1 MKKLLALLMVL
12 ASILVIVAC
21 AAPAADT
28 AATDTAAT
36 EATTEE
42 AAPAEEAAPEEAA
55 EEPITI
61 GVSLYARDQF
71 ISTLEQGILAAAEAA
86 GVTVDSQEA
95 NNDTQKQQEQVRT
108 FATKGYDVMIVNLV
122 DTSTAETIIAE
133 AGDTPII
140 FVNRRPDD
148 SILTVGK
155 YAYVGSQEWD
165 AGKMQAEFLAGYFA
179 GRTDPINYVLFM
191 GQLGLENTQQRT
203 ESVKTEL
210 ENAGFTLSKVFE
222 DTAKWDRATAMDM
235 MQTFLGTGKTFDCVI
250 CNNDEMALGV
260 VEALKAAGY
269 DLGTLPVV
277 GIDATDMACESVK
290 NGEMAMTVFQDA
302 AGQGSACVEF
312 AVKAANGE
320 LTEQFGWVP
329 FQPVTIDNVDD
340 FIK

>member
-1 MKKLLALLMVL
+1 MKKLIAFLMVL
-12 ASILVIVAC
+12 ATVFALVAC
-21 AAPAADT
+21 AAPAAT
-28 AATDTAAT
+28 PAAEQPAAEAAAPT
-36 EATTEE
+36 EAP
-42 AAPAEEAAPEEAA
+42 AAPAAAK
-55 EEPITI
+55 PITI

-71 ISTLEQGILAAAEAA
+71 ISTLEQGILAAAKEA

-95 NNDTQKQQEQVRT
+95 NNDTQKQAEQVRT
-108 FATKGYDVMIVNLV
+108 FAAKGYDVMIVNLV

-133 AGDTPII
+133 AGDIPII

-148 SILTVGK
+148 SVLVQGK
-155 YAYVGSQEWD
+155 YAYVGSQEYD
-165 AGKMQAEFLAGYFA
+165 AGKMQAEFLAKYFA

-203 ESVKTEL
+203 DSVKTEL
-210 ENAGFTLSKVFE
+210 TKAGFTLNKVFE

-235 MQTFLGTGKTFDCVI
+235 MQTCLGTGAKFDCVI

-260 VEALKAAGY
+260 IEALKAGGI
-269 DLGTLPVV
+269 DLTKIPVV

-290 NGEMAMTVFQDA
+290 NHEMAMTVFQDA
-302 AGQGSACVEF
+302 AGQGAKCIEF
-312 AVKAANGE
+312 AKLAAEGN

-329 FQPVTIDNVDD
+329 FQPVTIDNVAD

>member
-1 MKKLLALLMVL
+1 MKKLLALLMVI
-12 ASILVIVAC
+12 ASVLVIVAC
-21 AAPAADT
+21 AAPAAET
-28 AATDTAAT
+28 AAPAEAAT
-36 EATTEE
+36 GE
-42 AAPAEEAAPEEAA
+42 AAPAEAPAA
-55 EEPITI
+55 EKKITI

-95 NNDTQKQQEQVRT
+95 NNDTQKQAEQVRT

-133 AGDTPII
+133 AGDIPII

-148 SILTVGK
+148 SVLVAGK
-155 YAYVGSQEWD
+155 YAYVGSQEYD
-165 AGKMQAEFLAGYFA
+165 AGKMQAEFLAKYFE

-203 ESVKTEL
+203 DSVKTEL
-210 ENAGFTLSKVFE
+210 TNAGFTLNKVFE

-235 MQTFLGTGKTFDCVI
+235 MQTFLGTGATFDCVI

-260 VEALKAAGY
+260 IEALKAAGV
-269 DLGTLPVV
+269 DLSKTPVV
-277 GIDATDMACESVK
+277 GIDATDMACQSVK

-302 AGQGSACVEF
+302 AGQGAKCIEF

-320 LTEQFGWVP
+320 LTDLFGWVP
-329 FQPVTIDNVDD
+329 FMPVTIDNVDQY
-340 FIK
+340 IK

>member
-1 MKKLLALLMVL
+1 MKKLIAFLMVL
-12 ASILVIVAC
+12 ATVFALVAC
-21 AAPAADT
+21 AAPAAT
-28 AATDTAAT
+28 PAAEQPAAEAAAPT
-36 EATTEE
+36 EAP
-42 AAPAEEAAPEEAA
+42 AAPAAAK
-55 EEPITI
+55 PITI

-71 ISTLEQGILAAAEAA
+71 ISTLEQGILAAAKEA

-95 NNDTQKQQEQVRT
+95 NNDTQKQAEQVRT
-108 FATKGYDVMIVNLV
+108 FAAKGYDVMIVNLV

-133 AGDTPII
+133 AGDIPII

-148 SILTVGK
+148 SVLVQGK
-155 YAYVGSQEWD
+155 YAYVGSQEYD
-165 AGKMQAEFLAGYFA
+165 AGKMQAEFLAKYFA

-203 ESVKTEL
+203 DSVKTEL
-210 ENAGFTLSKVFE
+210 TKAGFTLNKVFE

-235 MQTFLGTGKTFDCVI
+235 MQTFLGTGAAFDCVI

-260 VEALKAAGY
+260 IEALKAGGI
-269 DLGTLPVV
+269 DLTKIPVV

-290 NGEMAMTVFQDA
+290 NHEMAMTVFQDA
-302 AGQGSACVEF
+302 AGQGAKCIEF
-312 AVKAANGE
+312 AKLAAEGN

-329 FQPVTIDNVDD
+329 FQPVTIDNVAD

>member
-1 MKKLLALLMVL
+1 MKKLIAFLMVL
-12 ASILVIVAC
+12 ATVFALVAC
-21 AAPAADT
+21 AAPAAT
-28 AATDTAAT
+28 PAAAEPAAEAAAPT
-36 EATTEE
+36 EAKT
-42 AAPAEEAAPEEAA
+42 
-55 EEPITI
+55 ITV

-95 NNDTQKQQEQVRT
+95 NNDTQKQAEQVRT
-108 FATKGYDVMIVNLV
+108 FAAKGYDVMIVNLV

-133 AGDTPII
+133 AGDIPII

-148 SILTVGK
+148 SVLVAGK

-165 AGKMQAEFLAGYFA
+165 AGKMQAEFLAKYFA

-203 ESVKTEL
+203 DSVKTEL
-210 ENAGFTLSKVFE
+210 TNAGFTLNKVFE

-235 MQTFLGTGKTFDCVI
+235 MQTFLGTGAAFDCVI

-260 VEALKAAGY
+260 IEALKAGGI
-269 DLGTLPVV
+269 DLTKVPVV

-290 NGEMAMTVFQDA
+290 NHEMAMTVFQDA
-302 AGQGSACVEF
+302 AGQGAKCIEF
-312 AVKAANGE
+312 AKLAAEGK

-329 FQPVTIDNVDD
+329 FQPVTIDNVAD

>member
-12 ASILVIVAC
+12 ASVLVIVAC
-21 AAPAADT
+21 AAPAEDTT
-28 AATDTAAT
+28 AAEPAQ
-36 EATTEE
+36 EE
-42 AAPAEEAAPEEAA
+42 AATVEEPAAEETAA

-71 ISTLEQGILAAAEAA
+71 ISTLEQGILAAAEIA

-133 AGDTPII
+133 AGDIPII

-148 SILTVGK
+148 SILVEGK

-165 AGKMQAEFLAGYFA
+165 AGKMQAEFLAEYFA

-210 ENAGFTLSKVFE
+210 ENAGFTLNTVFE

-235 MQTFLGTGKTFDCVI
+235 MQTFIGTGKSFDCVI

-269 DLGTLPVV
+269 DLSTLPVV

-312 AVKAANGE
+312 ATKAAMGE
-320 LTEQFGWVP
+320 LTELFGWVP

-340 FIK
+340 FMS

>member
-1 MKKLLALLMVL
+1 MKKLIAFLMVL
-12 ASILVIVAC
+12 ATVFALVAC
-21 AAPAADT
+21 AAPAAT
-28 AATDTAAT
+28 PAAAEPAA
-36 EATTEE
+36 EA
-42 AAPAEEAAPEEAA
+42 AAPAEAKT
-55 EEPITI
+55 ITV

-95 NNDTQKQQEQVRT
+95 NNDTQKQAEQVRT
-108 FATKGYDVMIVNLV
+108 FAAKGYDVMIVNLV

-133 AGDTPII
+133 AGDIPII

-148 SILTVGK
+148 SVLVEGK

-165 AGKMQAEFLAGYFA
+165 AGKMQAEFLAKYFA

-210 ENAGFTLSKVFE
+210 TNAGFTLNKVFE

-235 MQTFLGTGKTFDCVI
+235 MQTFLGTGATFDCVI

-260 VEALKAAGY
+260 IEALKAAGV
-269 DLGTLPVV
+269 DLAKIPVV
-277 GIDATDMACESVK
+277 GIDATDMACQSVK

-302 AGQGSACVEF
+302 AGQGAKCIEF
-312 AVKAANGE
+312 AIKAANGE
-320 LTEQFGWVP
+320 LTDLFGWVP
-329 FQPVTIDNVDD
+329 FMPVTIDNVDQY
-340 FIK
+340 IK

>member
-12 ASILVIVAC
+12 ATVFAFLAC
-21 AAPAADT
+21 AAPAAT
-28 AATDTAAT
+28 TTTEEATT
-36 EATTEE
+36 EVATTEE
-42 AAPAEEAAPEEAA
+42 AAEAPAA
-55 EEPITI
+55 EAITI

-95 NNDTQKQQEQVRT
+95 NNDTQKQAEQVRT
-108 FATKGYDVMIVNLV
+108 FVAKGYDVLIVNLV

-148 SILTVGK
+148 SILVEGK

-165 AGKMQAEFLAGYFA
+165 AGKMQAEFLASYFA

-203 ESVKTEL
+203 DSVKTEL
-210 ENAGFTLSKVFE
+210 TNAGFTLNKVFE

-235 MQTFLGTGKTFDCVI
+235 MQTFLGTGATFDCVI

-260 VEALKAAGY
+260 IEALKAASV
-269 DLGTLPVV
+269 DLTKVPVV
-277 GIDATDMACESVK
+277 GIDATAMACESVK

-302 AGQGSACVEF
+302 AGQGAKCVEF
-312 AVKAANGE
+312 AKLAAEGQ
-320 LTEQFGWVP
+320 LTELFGWVP
-329 FQPVTIDNVDD
+329 FQPVTIDNVDN
-340 FIK
+340 FMQ

>member
-12 ASILVIVAC
+12 ATVLAVAAC
-21 AAPAADT
+21 AAPAAT
-28 AATDTAAT
+28 TTEAEPAAAEATEAPAAEAAT
-36 EATTEE
+36 EA
-42 AAPAEEAAPEEAA
+42 PAKT
-55 EEPITI
+55 ITV

-95 NNDTQKQQEQVRT
+95 NNDTQKQAEQVRT

-148 SILTVGK
+148 SVLVTGK

-165 AGKMQAEFLAGYFA
+165 AGKMQAEFLAKYFA

-210 ENAGFTLSKVFE
+210 TNAGFTLNKVFE

-235 MQTFLGTGKTFDCVI
+235 MQTFLGTGATFDCVI

-260 VEALKAAGY
+260 IEALKAANV
-269 DLGTLPVV
+269 DLTKIPVV

-302 AGQGSACVEF
+302 AGQGAKCIEF
-312 AVKAANGE
+312 AKLAAEGS

>member
-1 MKKLLALLMVL
+1 MKKLIAVLMVL
-12 ASILVIVAC
+12 ASVLALVAC
-21 AAPAADT
+21 AAPAAT
-28 AATDTAAT
+28 TPAAEEPAAEAAAPAEPAAT
-36 EATTEE
+36 EAP
-42 AAPAEEAAPEEAA
+42 AAKT
-55 EEPITI
+55 ITV

-95 NNDTQKQQEQVRT
+95 NNDTQKQAEQVRT
-108 FATKGYDVMIVNLV
+108 FAAKGYDVLIVNLV

-133 AGDTPII
+133 AGDIPII
-140 FVNRRPDD
+140 FVNRRPAD
-148 SILTVGK
+148 SILVEGK

-165 AGKMQAEFLAGYFA
+165 AGKMQAEFLAKYFA

-210 ENAGFTLSKVFE
+210 TNAGFTLNKVFE

-235 MQTFLGTGKTFDCVI
+235 MQTFLGTGAAFDCVI

-260 VEALKAAGY
+260 IEALKAGGV
-269 DLGTLPVV
+269 DLTKVPVV

-302 AGQGSACVEF
+302 AGQGAKCIEF
-312 AVKAANGE
+312 AVKAAKGE
-320 LTEQFGWVP
+320 LTDLFGWVP
-329 FQPVTIDNVDD
+329 FQPVTIDNVDQ
-340 FIK
+340 FMS

>member
-12 ASILVIVAC
+12 ATVLAVAAC
-21 AAPAADT
+21 AAPAAT
-28 AATDTAAT
+28 TTEAEPAAAAEATEAPAAEAAT
-36 EATTEE
+36 EA
-42 AAPAEEAAPEEAA
+42 PAKT
-55 EEPITI
+55 ITV

-95 NNDTQKQQEQVRT
+95 NNDTQKQAEQVRT

-148 SILTVGK
+148 SVLVTGK
-155 YAYVGSQEWD
+155 YAYVGSQEYD
-165 AGKMQAEFLAGYFA
+165 AGKMQAEFLAKYFA

-210 ENAGFTLSKVFE
+210 TNAGFTLNKVFE

-260 VEALKAAGY
+260 IEALKAANV
-269 DLGTLPVV
+269 DLTKIPVV

-302 AGQGSACVEF
+302 AGQGAKCIEF
-312 AVKAANGE
+312 AKLAAEGN

-329 FQPVTIDNVDD
+329 FQPVTIDNVDQ

>member
-12 ASILVIVAC
+12 ASVLAIVAC
-21 AAPAADT
+21 AAPADT
-28 AATDTAAT
+28 TTTDTAAEETAT
-36 EATTEE
+36 EAVATQD
-42 AAPAEEAAPEEAA
+42 
-55 EEPITI
+55 ITI

-108 FATKGYDVMIVNLV
+108 FATKGYDVLIVNLV

-133 AGDTPII
+133 AGDIPII

-148 SILTVGK
+148 SLLMEGK

-165 AGKMQAEFLAGYFA
+165 AGKMQAEFLAEYFA
-179 GRTDPINYVLFM
+179 GRTDPISYVLFM

-210 ENAGFTLSKVFE
+210 ENAGFTLSTVFE
-222 DTAKWDRATAMDM
+222 DTAEWDRATAMDM

-260 VEALKAAGY
+260 VEALKAAGV
-269 DLGTLPVV
+269 DLATTPVV

-302 AGQGSACVEF
+302 AGQGAACIDF

-320 LTEQFGWVP
+320 LTDLFGWVP

-340 FIK
+340 FMQ

>member
-12 ASILVIVAC
+12 ASVLAIVAC
-21 AAPAADT
+21 AAPADT
-28 AATDTAAT
+28 STTDTAPD
-36 EATTEE
+36 
-42 AAPAEEAAPEEAA
+42 AAAKQD
-55 EEPITI
+55 ITI

-108 FATKGYDVMIVNLV
+108 FATKGYDVLIVNLV
-122 DTSTAETIIAE
+122 DTSTAETIISE
-133 AGDTPII
+133 AGDIPII
-140 FVNRRPDD
+140 FVNRRPAD
-148 SILTVGK
+148 SLLVEGQ

-165 AGKMQAEFLAGYFA
+165 AGKMQAEFLAEYFA

-210 ENAGFTLSKVFE
+210 ENAGFTLSTVFE
-222 DTAKWDRATAMDM
+222 DTAEWDRATAMDM

-260 VEALKAAGY
+260 VEALKAAGV
-269 DLGTLPVV
+269 DLSTTPVV

-302 AGQGSACVEF
+302 AGQGAACIDF
-312 AVKAANGE
+312 AVKAAKGE
-320 LTEQFGWVP
+320 LTELFGWVP
-329 FQPVTIDNVDD
+329 FQPVTVDNVDD

>member
-12 ASILVIVAC
+12 ASVLVIVAC
-21 AAPAADT
+21 AAPAA
-28 AATDTAAT
+28 
-36 EATTEE
+36 E
-42 AAPAEEAAPEEAA
+42 APAADKA
-55 EEPITI
+55 ITI

-86 GVTVDSQEA
+86 GVTVDSQE
-95 NNDTQKQQEQVRT
+95 EQVRT

-148 SILTVGK
+148 SVLVEGK
-155 YAYVGSQEWD
+155 YAYVGSQEYD
-165 AGKMQAEFLAGYFA
+165 AGKMQAEFLAKFFE

-203 ESVKTEL
+203 DSVKTEL
-210 ENAGFTLSKVFE
+210 TNAGFTLNKVFE

-235 MQTFLGTGKTFDCVI
+235 MQTFLGTGATFDCVI

-260 VEALKAAGY
+260 IEALKAAGV
-269 DLGTLPVV
+269 DLAKIPVV
-277 GIDATDMACESVK
+277 GIDATDMACQSVK

-302 AGQGSACVEF
+302 AGQGAKCIEF
-312 AVKAANGE
+312 AIKAANGE
-320 LTEQFGWVP
+320 LTDLFGWVP
-329 FQPVTIDNVDD
+329 FMPVTIDNVDQY
-340 FIK
+340 IK

>member
-1 MKKLLALLMVL
+1 MKKLIAFLMVL
-12 ASILVIVAC
+12 ATVFALVAC
-21 AAPAADT
+21 AAPAAT
-28 AATDTAAT
+28 PAAAEPAA
-36 EATTEE
+36 EA
-42 AAPAEEAAPEEAA
+42 AAPAEAKT
-55 EEPITI
+55 ITV

-95 NNDTQKQQEQVRT
+95 NNDTQKQAEQVRT
-108 FATKGYDVMIVNLV
+108 FAAKGYDVMIVNLV

-133 AGDTPII
+133 AGDIPII

-148 SILTVGK
+148 SVLVAGK

-165 AGKMQAEFLAGYFA
+165 AGKMQAEFLAKYFA

-203 ESVKTEL
+203 DSVKTEL
-210 ENAGFTLSKVFE
+210 TNAGFTLNKVFE

-235 MQTFLGTGKTFDCVI
+235 MQTFLGTGAAFDCVI

-260 VEALKAAGY
+260 IEALKAGGI
-269 DLGTLPVV
+269 DLTKVPVV

-290 NGEMAMTVFQDA
+290 NHEMAMTVFQDA
-302 AGQGSACVEF
+302 AGQGAKCIEF
-312 AVKAANGE
+312 AKLAAEGA

-329 FQPVTIDNVDD
+329 FQPVTIDNVAD

>member
-12 ASILVIVAC
+12 ASVLVIVAC

-36 EATTEE
+36 ETTTEE
-42 AAPAEEAAPEEAA
+42 AAPVETTTETAA

-71 ISTLEQGILAAAEAA
+71 ISTLEQGILAAAETA

-133 AGDTPII
+133 AGDIPII

-148 SILTVGK
+148 SILIEGK

-165 AGKMQAEFLAGYFA
+165 AGKMQAEFLANYFA

-210 ENAGFTLSKVFE
+210 ENAGFTLNQVFE

-269 DLGTLPVV
+269 DLSTLPVV

-302 AGQGSACVEF
+302 AGQGSTCVDF
-312 AVKAANGE
+312 AVKAAKGE
-320 LTEQFGWVP
+320 LTDLFGWVP

>member
-1 MKKLLALLMVL
+1 MKKLIAFLMVL
-12 ASILVIVAC
+12 ATVFALIAC
-21 AAPAADT
+21 AAPAAT
-28 AATDTAAT
+28 PAAAEPAA
-36 EATTEE
+36 EA
-42 AAPAEEAAPEEAA
+42 AAPAEAKT
-55 EEPITI
+55 ITV

-95 NNDTQKQQEQVRT
+95 NNDTQKQAEQVRT
-108 FATKGYDVMIVNLV
+108 FAAKGYDVMIVNLV

-133 AGDTPII
+133 AGDIPII

-148 SILTVGK
+148 SVLVAGK

-165 AGKMQAEFLAGYFA
+165 AGKMQAEFLAKYFA

-210 ENAGFTLSKVFE
+210 TNAGFTLNKVFE

-235 MQTFLGTGKTFDCVI
+235 MQTFLGTGAAFDCVI

-260 VEALKAAGY
+260 IEALKAGGI
-269 DLGTLPVV
+269 DLTKVPVV

-302 AGQGSACVEF
+302 AGQGAKCIEF
-312 AVKAANGE
+312 AKLAAEGN
-320 LTEQFGWVP
+320 LTELFGWVP
-329 FQPVTIDNVDD
+329 FQPVTIDNVAD

>member
-1 MKKLLALLMVL
+1 MKKLIAVLMVL
-12 ASILVIVAC
+12 ASVLALVAC
-21 AAPAADT
+21 AAPAAT
-28 AATDTAAT
+28 TPAAEEPAAEAAAPAEPAAT
-36 EATTEE
+36 EAP
-42 AAPAEEAAPEEAA
+42 AAKT
-55 EEPITI
+55 ITV

-95 NNDTQKQQEQVRT
+95 NNDTQKQAEQVRT
-108 FATKGYDVMIVNLV
+108 FAAKGYDVLIVNLV

-133 AGDTPII
+133 AGDIPII

-148 SILTVGK
+148 SILVTGK

-165 AGKMQAEFLAGYFA
+165 AGKMQAEFLAKYFA

-210 ENAGFTLSKVFE
+210 TNAGFTLNKVFE

-235 MQTFLGTGKTFDCVI
+235 MQTFLGTGATFDCVI

-260 VEALKAAGY
+260 IEALKAGGV
-269 DLGTLPVV
+269 DLTKVPVV

-302 AGQGSACVEF
+302 AGQGAKCIEF
-312 AVKAANGE
+312 AKLAAEGT

-329 FQPVTIDNVDD
+329 FQPVTVDNVAD

>member
-12 ASILVIVAC
+12 ATVLAVAAC
-21 AAPAADT
+21 AAPAATTT
-28 AATDTAAT
+28 AAEPAAAAEATEAPAAEAAT
-36 EATTEE
+36 EA
-42 AAPAEEAAPEEAA
+42 PAKT
-55 EEPITI
+55 ITI

-95 NNDTQKQQEQVRT
+95 NNDTQKQAEQVRT

-148 SILTVGK
+148 SVLVTGK
-155 YAYVGSQEWD
+155 YAYVGSQEYD
-165 AGKMQAEFLAGYFA
+165 AGKMQAEFLAKFFA

-210 ENAGFTLSKVFE
+210 TNAGFTLNKVFE

-235 MQTFLGTGKTFDCVI
+235 MQTFIGTGKTFDCVI

-260 VEALKAAGY
+260 IEALKAANV
-269 DLGTLPVV
+269 DLTKIPVV

-302 AGQGSACVEF
+302 AGQGAKCIEF
-312 AVKAANGE
+312 AKLAAEGN

-329 FQPVTIDNVDD
+329 FQPVTIDNVDQ

>member
-1 MKKLLALLMVL
+1 MKKLVAFLMVL
-12 ASILVIVAC
+12 ATVFALVAC
-21 AAPAADT
+21 AAPAAT
-28 AATDTAAT
+28 PAAEQPAAEAAAPT
-36 EATTEE
+36 EAP
-42 AAPAEEAAPEEAA
+42 AAPAAAK
-55 EEPITI
+55 PITI

-71 ISTLEQGILAAAEAA
+71 ISTLEQGILAAAKEA

-133 AGDTPII
+133 AGDIPII

-148 SILTVGK
+148 SVLVAGK
-155 YAYVGSQEWD
+155 NAYVGSQEWD
-165 AGKMQAEFLAGYFA
+165 AGKMQAEFLAKYFA

-203 ESVKTEL
+203 DSVKTEL
-210 ENAGFTLSKVFE
+210 TNAGFTLNKVFE

-235 MQTFLGTGKTFDCVI
+235 MQTFLGTGAAFDCVI

-260 VEALKAAGY
+260 IEALKAGGV
-269 DLGTLPVV
+269 DLSKLPVV

-302 AGQGSACVEF
+302 AGQGAKCIEF
-312 AVKAANGE
+312 AKLAAEGK

-329 FQPVTIDNVDD
+329 FQPVTIDNVAD

>member
-1 MKKLLALLMVL
+1 MKKLIAFLMVL
-12 ASILVIVAC
+12 ATVFALVAC
-21 AAPAADT
+21 AAPAAT
-28 AATDTAAT
+28 PAAAEPAA
-36 EATTEE
+36 EA
-42 AAPAEEAAPEEAA
+42 AAPAEAKT
-55 EEPITI
+55 ITV

-95 NNDTQKQQEQVRT
+95 NNDTQKQAEQVRT
-108 FATKGYDVMIVNLV
+108 FAAKGYDVMIVNLV

-133 AGDTPII
+133 AGDIPII

-148 SILTVGK
+148 SVLVAGK

-165 AGKMQAEFLAGYFA
+165 AGKMQAEFLAKYFA

-203 ESVKTEL
+203 DSVKTEL
-210 ENAGFTLSKVFE
+210 TNAGFTLNKVFE

-235 MQTFLGTGKTFDCVI
+235 MQTFLGTGAAFDCVI

-260 VEALKAAGY
+260 IEALKAGGV
-269 DLGTLPVV
+269 DLSKVPVV

-302 AGQGSACVEF
+302 AGQGAKCIAF
-312 AVKAANGE
+312 AKLAAEGK
-320 LTEQFGWVP
+320 LTELFGWVP
-329 FQPVTIDNVDD
+329 FQPVTIDNVAD

>member
-1 MKKLLALLMVL
+1 MKKLIAFLMVL
-12 ASILVIVAC
+12 ATVFALVAC
-21 AAPAADT
+21 AAPAAT
-28 AATDTAAT
+28 
-36 EATTEE
+36 
-42 AAPAEEAAPEEAA
+42 PAA
-55 EEPITI
+55 EEPAAEAAAPAAEPAAPAAEPAKTITV

-95 NNDTQKQQEQVRT
+95 NNDTQKQAEQVRT
-108 FATKGYDVMIVNLV
+108 FAAKGYDVLIVNLV

-133 AGDTPII
+133 AGDIPII

-148 SILTVGK
+148 SVLVQGK
-155 YAYVGSQEWD
+155 YAYVGSQEYD
-165 AGKMQAEFLAGYFA
+165 AGKMQAEFLAKYFA

-203 ESVKTEL
+203 DSVKTEL
-210 ENAGFTLSKVFE
+210 TNAGFTLNKVFE

-235 MQTFLGTGKTFDCVI
+235 MQTFLGTGAKFDCVI

-260 VEALKAAGY
+260 IEALKAGGV
-269 DLGTLPVV
+269 DLTKVPVV
-277 GIDATDMACESVK
+277 GIDATAMACESVK

-302 AGQGSACVEF
+302 AGQGAKCIEF
-312 AVKAANGE
+312 AKLAAEGK
-320 LTEQFGWVP
+320 LTELFGWVP
-329 FQPVTIDNVDD
+329 FQPVTIDNVAD

>member
-1 MKKLLALLMVL
+1 MKKLIAVLMVL
-12 ASILVIVAC
+12 ASVLALVAC
-21 AAPAADT
+21 AAPAAT
-28 AATDTAAT
+28 TPAAEEPAAEAAAPAEPAAT
-36 EATTEE
+36 EAP
-42 AAPAEEAAPEEAA
+42 AAKT
-55 EEPITI
+55 ITV

-95 NNDTQKQQEQVRT
+95 NNDTQKQAEQVRT
-108 FATKGYDVMIVNLV
+108 FAAKGYDVMIVNLV

-133 AGDTPII
+133 AGDIPII

-148 SILTVGK
+148 SVLVAGK

-165 AGKMQAEFLAGYFA
+165 AGKMQAEFLAKYFA

-203 ESVKTEL
+203 DSVKTEL
-210 ENAGFTLSKVFE
+210 TNAGFTLQKVFE

-235 MQTFLGTGKTFDCVI
+235 MQTFLGTGAAFDCVI

-260 VEALKAAGY
+260 IEALKAGGV
-269 DLGTLPVV
+269 DLTKVPVV

-302 AGQGSACVEF
+302 AGQGAKCIEF
-312 AVKAANGE
+312 AKLAAEGN

-329 FQPVTIDNVDD
+329 FQPVTIDNVAD

>member
-1 MKKLLALLMVL
+1 MKKLIAVLMVL
-12 ASILVIVAC
+12 ASVLALVAC
-21 AAPAADT
+21 AAPAAT
-28 AATDTAAT
+28 TPAAEEPAAEAAAPAEPAAT
-36 EATTEE
+36 EAP
-42 AAPAEEAAPEEAA
+42 AAKT
-55 EEPITI
+55 ITV

-95 NNDTQKQQEQVRT
+95 NNDTQKQAEQVRT
-108 FATKGYDVMIVNLV
+108 FAAKGYDVLIVNLV

-133 AGDTPII
+133 AGDIPII

-148 SILTVGK
+148 SILVTGK

-165 AGKMQAEFLAGYFA
+165 AGKMQAEFLAKYFA

-210 ENAGFTLSKVFE
+210 TNAGFTLNKVFE
-222 DTAKWDRATAMDM
+222 DTAKWDGATAMDM
-235 MQTFLGTGKTFDCVI
+235 MQTFLGTGAAFDCVI

-260 VEALKAAGY
+260 IEALKAGGV
-269 DLGTLPVV
+269 DLTKVPVV

-302 AGQGSACVEF
+302 AGQGAKCIEF
-312 AVKAANGE
+312 AKLAAEGT

-329 FQPVTIDNVDD
+329 FQPVTVDNVAD

>member
-1 MKKLLALLMVL
+1 MKKLIAVLMVL
-12 ASILVIVAC
+12 ASVLALVAC
-21 AAPAADT
+21 AAPAAT
-28 AATDTAAT
+28 TPAAEEPAAEAAAPAEPAAT
-36 EATTEE
+36 EAP
-42 AAPAEEAAPEEAA
+42 AAKT
-55 EEPITI
+55 ITV

-95 NNDTQKQQEQVRT
+95 NNDTQKQAEQVRT
-108 FATKGYDVMIVNLV
+108 FAAKGYDVLIVNLV

-133 AGDTPII
+133 AGDIPII

-148 SILTVGK
+148 SILVTGK

-165 AGKMQAEFLAGYFA
+165 AGKMQAEFLAKYFA

-210 ENAGFTLSKVFE
+210 TNAGFTLNKVFE

-235 MQTFLGTGKTFDCVI
+235 MQTFLGTGAAFDCVI

-260 VEALKAAGY
+260 IEALKAGGV
-269 DLGTLPVV
+269 DLTKVPVV

-302 AGQGSACVEF
+302 AGQGAKCIEF
-312 AVKAANGE
+312 AKLAAEGT

-329 FQPVTIDNVDD
+329 FQPVTIDNVAD

>member
-1 MKKLLALLMVL
+1 MKKLIAILMVL
-12 ASILVIVAC
+12 ASVLALVAC
-21 AAPAADT
+21 AAPAAT
-28 AATDTAAT
+28 APAAEEPAAEAAAPAEPAAT
-36 EATTEE
+36 EAP
-42 AAPAEEAAPEEAA
+42 AAKT
-55 EEPITI
+55 ITV

-95 NNDTQKQQEQVRT
+95 NNDTQKQAEQVRT
-108 FATKGYDVMIVNLV
+108 FAAKGYDVLIVNLV

-133 AGDTPII
+133 AGDIPII

-148 SILTVGK
+148 SILTTGK

-165 AGKMQAEFLAGYFA
+165 AGKMQAEFLAKYFA

-203 ESVKTEL
+203 DSVKTEL
-210 ENAGFTLSKVFE
+210 TNAGFTLNKVFE

-235 MQTFLGTGKTFDCVI
+235 MQTFLGTGAAFDCVI

-260 VEALKAAGY
+260 IEALKAGGV
-269 DLGTLPVV
+269 DLTKVPVV

-302 AGQGSACVEF
+302 AGQGAKCIEF
-312 AVKAANGE
+312 AKLAAEGT

-329 FQPVTIDNVDD
+329 FQPVTKDNVAD